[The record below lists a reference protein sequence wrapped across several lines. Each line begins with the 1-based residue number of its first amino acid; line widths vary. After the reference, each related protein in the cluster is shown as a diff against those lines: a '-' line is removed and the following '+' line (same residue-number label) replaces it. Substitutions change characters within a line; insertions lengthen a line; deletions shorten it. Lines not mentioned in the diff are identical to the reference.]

1 MARGNFGTDL
11 VIGNPGDQPMTEQE
25 AATAAVLKAL
35 TDLGGHLVQEDEAIL
50 FKGEKFVLPGQYSGR
65 LDKAARDLL
74 RIHED
79 QKETYSF
86 GRNYNYRPYD
96 GAAAFQRAMKR
107 VFGQAGYGKKTVT
120 FFGSYPPEYMTIE
133 TGVGTTDSVPWGRVG
148 LGPIDATFT
157 LGIARDREYGT
168 LFRLEVEAP
177 KMHRKLIAGFF
188 EVVADELRER
198 SIYRGK
204 AINGAEHPGFLDV
217 TGVDPT
223 KVVYSDHTLAQLGAN
238 VWSSLEHADAMR
250 AAGMP
255 LKRQVLLEGPYGTG
269 KSLAGALTAQRSVKH
284 GWTFILVRPGQDD
297 LFTALKTAVLYAPA
311 VVQFEDID
319 AIQVHSGTDLSKLLD
334 MLDSIGN
341 KGSEIV
347 SVFTTNHV
355 DRIPKGVLRPGR
367 IDAVIH
373 IGGLDKSGY
382 RKLVESLIPAD
393 QLGDIDYDK
402 VSEAFGYKRVPAD
415 TEITNVAGQVVVS
428 KKGELVLEGHGYV
441 LDADGHVYAEGMLPA
456 FVKEAVEKVRR
467 YQLDRAGQFD
477 TVETS
482 DLVESALGLKR
493 QLQLMQEADEGLPAA
508 TLEASLTRTVAKAA
522 YEGLIN
528 KVKLDQDKD
537 LTLVAATE

>member
-1 MARGNFGTDL
+1 MTRRSSNDL
-11 VIGNPGDQPMTEQE
+11 VIVGGDRQVTEKE
-25 AATAAVLKAL
+25 ALLAAMLADL
-35 TDLGGHLVQEDEAIL
+35 DALGGKFIQEDEAIL
-50 FKGEKFVLPGQYSGR
+50 FEGTKIILPAQYSGQ
-65 LDKAARDLL
+65 LDKAARDII

-107 VFGQAGYGKKTVT
+107 VFGQAGYGKRTVT

-133 TGVGTTDSVPWGRVG
+133 VGVNQTDSVPWGRVG
-148 LGPIDATFT
+148 LGPLDATFT
-157 LGIARDREYGT
+157 LGIARDKEYGI

-177 KMHRKLIAGFF
+177 KMHRKRIAAFF
-188 EVVADELRER
+188 EVVADELKQR

-217 TGVDPT
+217 SGVDPN

-238 VWSSLEHADAMR
+238 VWSSLEHADTMR

-269 KSLAGALTAQRSVKH
+269 KSLAGALTAQRSVDH

-319 AIQVHSGTDLSKLLD
+319 ALQVNSGVDLSKLLD

-373 IGGLDKSGY
+373 IGGLDKAGY

-402 VSEAFGYKRVPAD
+402 VSEAFGYKKVAAD

-482 DLVESALGLKR
+482 DLVEAALGLRR
-493 QLQLMQEADEGLPAA
+493 QLQLMQEADEGLPA
-508 TLEASLTRTVAKAA
+508 TTVESSLARMVAKAA
-522 YEGLIN
+522 REGLIDQ
-528 KVKLDQDKD
+528 VKLDGNQDF
-537 LTLVAATE
+537 LLVEATE